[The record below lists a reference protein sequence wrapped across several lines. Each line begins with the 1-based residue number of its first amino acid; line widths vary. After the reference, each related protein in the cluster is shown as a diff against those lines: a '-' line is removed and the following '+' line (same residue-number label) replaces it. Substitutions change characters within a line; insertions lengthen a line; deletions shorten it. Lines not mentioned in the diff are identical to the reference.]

1 MKSPVIIKHFAVLL
15 TVCLALLSSVCLAN
29 EEKPFTSEEEMEI
42 DALRGLTELLP
53 LEGQNPDFIIQ
64 QFLSNGFILEMDKF
78 DAYNTRKVLLKKE
91 TQYLETSLYFLAAQ
105 QTIDAYSLDSRN
117 RKRKDLYKDSKTES
131 YRNNDITK
139 IWQQYDKYAT
149 DNSLDIISKETMR
162 QELEDVYPLAAL
174 TPFEKNDPDNLKQ
187 QLIQLGYK
195 IETDKTDQFGFT
207 RIVIYKESS
216 YKVIVLYLGVFNNE
230 LANYHLVIPDTAYAW
245 RFSNQPDTL
254 INKLKQLW
262 KQNSDTALYAGQE
275 EYGDMVA
282 LQSFPDVYSDYF
294 KVVTGGLGAL
304 NAVTVPKDLLTSYA
318 ALVSDKFRHTATK
331 ESVSYSD
338 LERKIVAMKNQEI
351 VSEAIN
357 KLFIAKR
364 IDLIE
369 NVLNGFNPLARSAA
383 KAKLKSL
390 GLAKEPVV

>member
-1 MKSPVIIKHFAVLL
+1 
-15 TVCLALLSSVCLAN
+15 
-29 EEKPFTSEEEMEI
+29 
-42 DALRGLTELLP
+42 
-53 LEGQNPDFIIQ
+53 
-64 QFLSNGFILEMDKF
+64 
-78 DAYNTRKVLLKKE
+78 
-91 TQYLETSLYFLAAQ
+91 
-105 QTIDAYSLDSRN
+105 
-117 RKRKDLYKDSKTES
+117 
-131 YRNNDITK
+131 
-139 IWQQYDKYAT
+139 
-149 DNSLDIISKETMR
+149 
-162 QELEDVYPLAAL
+162 
-174 TPFEKNDPDNLKQ
+174 
-187 QLIQLGYK
+187 
-195 IETDKTDQFGFT
+195 
-207 RIVIYKESS
+207 
-216 YKVIVLYLGVFNNE
+216 
-230 LANYHLVIPDTAYAW
+230 VIPDTGGYAW
-245 RFSNQPDTL
+245 RSSNQSDTL

-262 KQNSDTALYAGQE
+262 KQNSDTALYVGQE
-275 EYGDMVA
+275 EYEDIVS

-318 ALVSDKFRHTATK
+318 ALVSDEFRHTTTK
-331 ESVSYSD
+331 EFVSYSD